1 MPAVPSIKITHRIA
15 ITYCMCI
22 LRLALG
28 CVAMELKRS
37 SVPER
42 MLAHL
47 ASRALNTTK
56 NWGWPDRSGDVIG
69 RGLGRGCVSAH
80 ALIGYGQ

>member
-1 MPAVPSIKITHRIA
+1 
-15 ITYCMCI
+15 MCI

-47 ASRALNTTK
+47 ASRALSTTK
-56 NWGWPDRSGDVIG
+56 IG
-69 RGLGRGCVSAH
+69 EGLIDLVM
-80 ALIGYGQ
+80 